1 MKDKSSD
8 DDRPNGNDPAPPP
21 IRKNAKGKYHQAS
34 QCSDFD
40 KSQGP
45 PPPCET
51 YRVQTE
57 TPPVL
62 HRTPPV
68 SVRQFEISALDRQF
82 VRSGNEPKHKSD
94 SGT

>member
-34 QCSDFD
+34 QYRDFD

-45 PPPCET
+45 PPSLRNLPRSNRDT
-51 YRVQTE
+51 TGSSPH
-57 TPPVL
+57 T
-62 HRTPPV
+62 TG
-68 SVRQFEISALDRQF
+68 ISAS
-82 VRSGNEPKHKSD
+82 V
-94 SGT
+94 